1 MPLIKDGRL
10 VDDPW
15 VAVNDSTDLPA
26 DGQLLVSFDVWR
38 ANRGILAERDAPIGV
53 RLDPGQSPAVIA
65 DDLDRFDLIALPF
78 AKFTDGRA
86 YSHARLLRE
95 RHGFTGELRAVGQVL
110 RDQFLFMHRCGF
122 DAFEVADGE
131 VAAGW
136 QQALS
141 EIGVVYQPTGD
152 RRPPAL
158 ALRQSRRPAEE
169 GSDATVCAA
178 YWAY

>member
-86 YSHARLLRE
+86 YSHARLWRE
-95 RHGFTGELRAVGQVL
+95 RHGFTGGLRAVGQVL

-122 DAFEVADGE
+122 DAFEVEDEKAADAWLE
-131 VAAGW
+131 AISEFDVWYQAA
-136 QQALS
+136 ADARTP
-141 EIGVVYQPTGD
+141 V
-152 RRPPAL
+152 L
-158 ALRQSRRPAEE
+158 ALRHTR
-169 GSDATVCAA
+169 AA
-178 YWAY
+178 R